1 MNCRL
6 FTGDDEVEVNRQPR
20 SCREPGE
27 ATKMDLLHRNPKSVG
42 RLESAGDGEISVM
55 VAVGCKSCLMYVM
68 ISKQNPSCPK
78 CGNADDT
85 LLQVP
90 TPLPSNKRQRLK
102 VVLDTTSPSWSW
114 STAWSTLNFALEM
127 GGGISSSEHKQIQ
140 VFLLSVK
147 WKLKESAAT
156 TCCRKFGKKIF
167 LPSGLDLSLNLS
179 HSKADLPVQLDN
191 CECDSDHPSGWH
203 ECILYNI

>member
-1 MNCRL
+1 MKCRL

-90 TPLPSNKRQRLK
+90 TPLPSKKRQRLK

-114 STAWSTLNFALEM
+114 STA
-127 GGGISSSEHKQIQ
+127 
-140 VFLLSVK
+140 
-147 WKLKESAAT
+147 
-156 TCCRKFGKKIF
+156 
-167 LPSGLDLSLNLS
+167 
-179 HSKADLPVQLDN
+179 
-191 CECDSDHPSGWH
+191 
-203 ECILYNI
+203 

>member
-1 MNCRL
+1 MTKCRL

-27 ATKMDLLHRNPKSVG
+27 ATKMDLLHRSTKSAG

-55 VAVGCKSCLMYVM
+55 IAVGCRICLMYVM

-90 TPLPSNKRQRLK
+90 TPLPSKSRQRLK
-102 VVLDTTSPSWSW
+102 VVPDTTSPSWSW
-114 STAWSTLNFALEM
+114 STA
-127 GGGISSSEHKQIQ
+127 
-140 VFLLSVK
+140 
-147 WKLKESAAT
+147 
-156 TCCRKFGKKIF
+156 
-167 LPSGLDLSLNLS
+167 
-179 HSKADLPVQLDN
+179 
-191 CECDSDHPSGWH
+191 
-203 ECILYNI
+203 